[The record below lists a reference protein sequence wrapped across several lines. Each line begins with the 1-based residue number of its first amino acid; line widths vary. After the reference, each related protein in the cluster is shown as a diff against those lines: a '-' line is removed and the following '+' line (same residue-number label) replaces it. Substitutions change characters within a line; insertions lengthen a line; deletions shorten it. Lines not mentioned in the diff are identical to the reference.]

1 MKKIISYS
9 VITLFLFTAA
19 LAAQPAG
26 NKGGNFQ
33 RGRIIDALKLTP
45 EQEKQ
50 FKDIQYERQKK
61 TIDLRSQIQKSR
73 LEIRHMLA
81 NNKVDDKKLL
91 ELTNTNSKI
100 QSEIKE
106 NAVQSWLSIYKIL
119 QPEQQEI
126 WTKHFG
132 RNGQGFG
139 EKMKDRIHQR
149 MDGKRPMR
157 MHRFNDS
164 GSIGIEN
171 LNDDEFIGM
180 HLMEDQI

>member
-1 MKKIISYS
+1 MKKIIGYS
-9 VITLFLFTAA
+9 ILSLLLTVT
-19 LAAQPAG
+19 LAAQPFG

-33 RGRIIDALKLTP
+33 SGRIIDALKLTP
-45 EQEKQ
+45 DQEKQ

-61 TIDLRSQIQKSR
+61 TIDLSSQIHKNR
-73 LEIRHMLA
+73 LEIRHMLS

-91 ELTNTNSKI
+91 ELTNANSKI
-100 QSEIKE
+100 QTEIKE

-132 RNGQGFG
+132 RMGQVFS
-139 EKMKDRIHQR
+139 ERMKDRIHQK

-157 MHRFNDS
+157 MNKFDDS
-164 GSIGIEN
+164 RSMGMQN
-171 LNDDEFIGM
+171 QDDDEFIGM
-180 HLMEDQI
+180 QFMED